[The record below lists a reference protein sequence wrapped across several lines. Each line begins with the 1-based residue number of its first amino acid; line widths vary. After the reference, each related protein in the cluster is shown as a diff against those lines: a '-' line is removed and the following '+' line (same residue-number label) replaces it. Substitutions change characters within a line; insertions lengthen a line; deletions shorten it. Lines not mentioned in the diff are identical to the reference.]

1 MKHRARIL
9 MSSLAAALA
18 LATAPAVSAQQ
29 VEGIVA
35 LVNDQPITTVDVRN
49 RMRMIIA
56 SSGQQ
61 PSPEA
66 IERIQEQAV
75 RGLIDETLQLQ
86 AAAEFEV
93 DVDEAEVDQAIDD
106 IAERNGTT
114 RAQIQQELASA
125 GVDIS
130 TLRRQLEAEIAW
142 QIIVSGRYGSRI
154 RVSNQQIEA
163 ALERIAAS
171 ASQPQYYIAEIFL
184 ELTSAGGEERL
195 QQQATAALNALR
207 EGAPFQMV
215 AQQFSAAPSAANGG
229 EVGWVLGGQLRPEV
243 EQVAQVLQPG
253 QLSRPIRVPG
263 GYMIIAMIEK
273 REGTT
278 TVQYDLTQVTVPTSA
293 VTDTTADELRR
304 ALERASCQNVD
315 SAISGV
321 PGAFATPLGEIP
333 ASSLLPNIRDALNG
347 LDTGDYTQVLETA
360 AGRQAF
366 LVCERSIGGP
376 GMPTRD
382 DVEEQL
388 RGQQLSNQSRRW
400 LRDLRR
406 EATIEYR

>member
-1 MKHRARIL
+1 MKHRARLL
-9 MSSLAAALA
+9 MSSLAAALM
-18 LATAPAVSAQQ
+18 LAAAPAASAQQ

-56 SSGQQ
+56 SAGQQ

-66 IERIQEQAV
+66 LERIQEQAV
-75 RGLIDETLQLQ
+75 RGLVDETLQLQ
-86 AAAEFEV
+86 EAAEFEV
-93 DVDEAEVDQAIDD
+93 TIEPTEVDSAIDD

-114 RAQIQQELASA
+114 RAQIEDELSSA
-125 GVDIS
+125 GVDIN

-142 QIIVSGRYGSRI
+142 QYLVSGRYGSRI

-163 ALERIAAS
+163 AFERIAAS

-184 ELTSAGGEERL
+184 ELTSAGGEQRL

-207 EGAPFQMV
+207 EGAPFQAV
-215 AQQFSAAPSAANGG
+215 AQQYSAAPSAANGG

-243 EQVAQVLQPG
+243 EQVAQILEPG

-263 GYMIIAMIEK
+263 GYMIIAMIQK

-293 VTDTTADELRR
+293 VTDDTAAQLGR
-304 ALERASCQNVD
+304 ALDRATCDTVE

-321 PGAFATPLGEIP
+321 PGAFATELGEIP
-333 ASSLLPNIRDALNG
+333 ASSLLPNIRDALSG
-347 LDTGDYTQVLETA
+347 LDTGDRTQVLETP

-382 DVEEQL
+382 EVEDQL

>member
-1 MKHRARIL
+1 MKNRARHIL
-9 MSSLAAALA
+9 TSLVAAAIVIA
-18 LATAPAVSAQQ
+18 APAVSAQQ
-29 VEGIVA
+29 VEGIVV
-35 LVNDQPITTVDVRN
+35 LVNDQPVTTVDVRN

-56 SSGQQ
+56 SSGTQ

-86 AAAEFEV
+86 AAQEFEITV
-93 DVDEAEVDQAIDD
+93 DQAEVDNAIDG
-106 IAERNGTT
+106 IATRNGTT
-114 RAQIQQELASA
+114 RAQIEQELATA

-130 TLRRQLEAEIAW
+130 TLRRQLESEIAW
-142 QIIVSGRYGSRI
+142 QILVSGRYGSRI
-154 RVSNQQIEA
+154 RVSTQQIEA
-163 ALERIAAS
+163 SMERIAAS

-184 ELTSAGGEERL
+184 ELTSAGGEQQL
-195 QQQATAALNALR
+195 QQQATAVLNALR
-207 EGAPFQMV
+207 EGTAFQTV
-215 AQQFSAAPSAANGG
+215 AQQFSASPSAANGG

-243 EQVAQVLQPG
+243 EQVAQVLEPG

-263 GYMIIAMIEK
+263 GYMIIAMLQK

-293 VTDTTADELRR
+293 VTDETPSQMRR
-304 ALERASCQNVD
+304 ALERATCENVD
-315 SAISGV
+315 SAIANV

-347 LDTGDYTQVLETA
+347 LESGEATQVLETA

-376 GMPTRD
+376 GMPSRD
-382 DVEEQL
+382 DIEEQL

>member
-1 MKHRARIL
+1 MKNRARHIL
-9 MSSLAAALA
+9 TSIAAAAMLA
-18 LATAPAVSAQQ
+18 LAPSAFAQQ
-29 VEGIVA
+29 VEGIVV

-56 SSGQQ
+56 SSGTQ

-75 RGLIDETLQLQ
+75 RGLIDESLQLQ

-93 DVDEAEVDQAIDD
+93 TVDPAEIDSAIDG

-114 RAQIQQELASA
+114 REQITSELAAA
-125 GVDIS
+125 GVDIA

-142 QIIVSGRYGSRI
+142 QILVSGRYGSRI
-154 RVSNQQIEA
+154 RVSTQQIEA

-184 ELTSAGGEERL
+184 ELTSAGGEQQL
-195 QQQATAALNALR
+195 QQQATAVLNALR
-207 EGAPFQMV
+207 ENTPFQVV
-215 AQQFSAAPSAANGG
+215 AQQFSAAPSATNGG

-243 EQVAQVLQPG
+243 QQVAQVLEPG

-263 GYMIIAMIEK
+263 GYMIIAMIQK

-293 VTDTTADELRR
+293 VTENTPDQLRR
-304 ALERASCQNVD
+304 ALDRATCANVD

-333 ASSLLPNIRDALNG
+333 ASSLLQNIRDALNG
-347 LDTGDYTQVLETA
+347 LEAGDATQVLETA

-366 LVCERSIGGP
+366 LVCDRSIGGP

-382 DVEEQL
+382 DIEEQL